1 MYVLHP
7 YEHIYFNKI
16 IGNNLREIKYKYE
29 LDYWGL
35 SYVEGIKYILNN
47 TEKENVNLFAETGYP
62 IEMALRY
69 VDSKSLK
76 KINVVD
82 DTLKADYLLAHYHK
96 INKDYDYKNEVF
108 NVKRENT
115 KIFSVFQL
123 R

>member
-62 IEMALRY
+62 IEMAFGY

-76 KINVVD
+76 K
-82 DTLKADYLLAHYHK
+82 
-96 INKDYDYKNEVF
+96 
-108 NVKRENT
+108 
-115 KIFSVFQL
+115 
-123 R
+123 